1 MSKEKAESKTACE
14 STVNDA
20 YLIVRN
26 DNKLMK
32 KSYRKNLIGV
42 LSEMDDRAFSD
53 IADYDAY
60 DIKRF
65 REIVRIADERGYLI
79 YQLTRL

>member
-1 MSKEKAESKTACE
+1 MHGIGNECFLSPKQQGEKAISKEKAESKTACE

-20 YLIVRN
+20 YLIVSN

-42 LSEMDDRAFSD
+42 LLEM
-53 IADYDAY
+53 
-60 DIKRF
+60 
-65 REIVRIADERGYLI
+65 DERGYLI